1 MQSGTLALAFSGGLD
16 TSYCVPRLAEAGWTV
31 HTVYVNTGGASPQDR
46 EAICRQA
53 ESVGAVQHHEIDA
66 RQEVF
71 DRFVR
76 FLVQGNVLR
85 GEVYPLSV
93 AAERTQ
99 QALSLVE
106 TAQRIG
112 ARAVAHGSTGAGND
126 QVRFDV
132 ALRVLAPDLQIV
144 TPIRDEGIQREQ
156 AMAFLNARS
165 LPVPAKAGAYSINR
179 GLWGTTWGGGWT
191 HDTWA
196 GPPDELLEP
205 PADAPAPTET
215 VLSWEHGLPV
225 ELDGERL
232 AGPELIQR
240 LGHLTESYG
249 IGRGI
254 HVGETALG
262 IKGRIGFE
270 AGAAL
275 LLIGAHRE
283 LEKLVLTKW
292 QAFWKDQLGRFYG
305 DRLHEGQYFDPSLR
319 DIEAL
324 ITSSQARVS
333 GETRVRLAP
342 GRFHVVG
349 TRSPHSMMDRTVA
362 TYGEENRLW
371 TGDDARAFA
380 RITAVPSLLA
390 ARAANGASE
399 LLHHK
404 GTKVTKDQT
413 RSRQPVPLLKKK
425 QPENKS
431 KTHSRRKAE

>member
-16 TSYCVPRLAEAGWTV
+16 TSYCVPRLSEDGWAV
-31 HTVYVNTGGASPQDR
+31 HTVFVNTGGSSREDR
-46 EAICRQA
+46 EAIRQQA
-53 ESVGAVQHHEIDA
+53 EKVGAVQHHEIDA
-66 RQEVF
+66 RHEVYSG
-71 DRFVR
+71 FVR
-76 FLVQGNVLR
+76 FLIQGNVLR

-99 QALSLVE
+99 QALSVVE
-106 TAQRIG
+106 VARTIG
-112 ARAVAHGSTGAGND
+112 AAAVAHGSTGAGND

-132 ALRVLAPDLQIV
+132 ALRVLAPELQIV
-144 TPIRDEGIQREQ
+144 TPIRDGGIQREQ
-156 AMAFLNARS
+156 AIAFLKARG
-165 LPVPAKAGAYSINR
+165 LPIPAKAGAYSINR

-205 PADAPAPTET
+205 PSDAPAPAEI
-215 VLSWEHGLPV
+215 VLCWERGLPV
-225 ELDGERL
+225 ELDGSKL
-232 AGPELIQR
+232 AGPDLIQH
-240 LGHLTESYG
+240 LGDLAESYG
-249 IGRGI
+249 IGRNI

-292 QAFWKDQLGRFYG
+292 QAFWKDQLARFYG

-324 ITSSQARVS
+324 ITSSQSRVT

-349 TRSPHSMMDRTVA
+349 TRSPYSMMDTSVA

-371 TGDDARAFA
+371 TGDEARAFA
-380 RITAVPSLLA
+380 RVAAVPSMLA
-390 ARAANGASE
+390 ARAADG
-399 LLHHK
+399 
-404 GTKVTKDQT
+404 Q
-413 RSRQPVPLLKKK
+413 R
-425 QPENKS
+425 
-431 KTHSRRKAE
+431 

>member
-1 MQSGTLALAFSGGLD
+1 MGGDYAYLCNMQKDLPSLALAFSGGLD
-16 TSYCVPRLAEAGWTV
+16 TSYCVPRLAEDGFAV
-31 HTVYVNTGGASPQDR
+31 HTVYVNTGGATDGER
-46 EAICRQA
+46 AAIRCQA
-53 ESVGAVQHHEIDA
+53 ERVGAVEHHEVDA
-66 RQEVF
+66 RAEVY

-76 FLVQGNVLR
+76 FLIQGNVLR

-99 QALSLVE
+99 QALSVAEL
-106 TAQRIG
+106 ARRIG

-144 TPIRDEGIQREQ
+144 TPIRDGGIRREQ
-156 AMAFLNARS
+156 AIAYLEKLG
-165 LPVPAKAGAYSINR
+165 LPVPSKAGAYSINR

-196 GPPDELLEP
+196 GPPAELVDP
-205 PADAPAPTET
+205 PADAPPPREI
-215 VLSWEHGLPV
+215 VLAWEQGMPV
-225 ELDGERL
+225 ALDGARE
-232 AGPELIQR
+232 AGPDLVAR
-240 LGHLTESYG
+240 LRDLAESYG
-249 IGRGI
+249 IGRNI

-275 LLIGAHRE
+275 LLISAHRE

-292 QAFWKDQLGRFYG
+292 QVFWKDQLGRFYG
-305 DRLHEGQYFDPSLR
+305 DRLHEGQYFDPALR

-324 ITSSQARVS
+324 ITSSQSRVT

-342 GRFHVVG
+342 GRFQVVG
-349 TRSPHSMMDRTVA
+349 TRSPHSMMDTSIA

-371 TGDDARAFA
+371 TGDEARAFA
-380 RITAVPSLLA
+380 RVAAVPSLLA
-390 ARAANGASE
+390 ARAADG
-399 LLHHK
+399 
-404 GTKVTKDQT
+404 
-413 RSRQPVPLLKKK
+413 RQ
-425 QPENKS
+425 S
-431 KTHSRRKAE
+431 

>member
-1 MQSGTLALAFSGGLD
+1 MHSAPGTLALAFSGGLD
-16 TSYCVPRLAEAGWTV
+16 TSYCVPRLTDTGWAV
-31 HTVYVNTGGASPQDR
+31 HTVYVDTGGSSPAERD
-46 EAICRQA
+46 AIRRQA
-53 ESVGAVQHHEIDA
+53 ERVGAVEHHEVDA
-66 RQEVF
+66 RAEVYH
-71 DRFVR
+71 RFVR
-76 FLVQGNVLR
+76 FLIQGNVLR

-99 QALSLVE
+99 QALSVVE
-106 TAQRIG
+106 TARHIG

-144 TPIRDEGIQREQ
+144 TPIRDEAIRREQ
-156 AMAFLNARS
+156 AIAFLTSRG
-165 LPVPAKAGAYSINR
+165 LPVPPKAGDYSINR

-205 PADAPAPTET
+205 PADAPNSREI
-215 VLSWEHGLPV
+215 VIGWDRGLAV
-225 ELDGERL
+225 ALDGEAL
-232 AGPELIQR
+232 GGPDLIQR
-240 LGHLTESYG
+240 LGELAEPYG
-249 IGRGI
+249 IGRNI

-270 AGAAL
+270 AGAAI
-275 LLIGAHRE
+275 LLISAHRE

-292 QAFWKDQLGRFYG
+292 QAFWKDQLARFYG

-324 ITSSQARVS
+324 ITSSQGRVT
-333 GETRVRLAP
+333 GETRVRLAA

-349 TRSPHSMMDRTVA
+349 TRSPYSMMDSAVA

-371 TGDDARAFA
+371 TGDEARAFA
-380 RITAVPSLLA
+380 RVAAVPSLLA
-390 ARAANGASE
+390 ARAANGAKE
-399 LLHHK
+399 K
-404 GTKVTKDQT
+404 
-413 RSRQPVPLLKKK
+413 
-425 QPENKS
+425 
-431 KTHSRRKAE
+431 

>member
-1 MQSGTLALAFSGGLD
+1 MQSTPLALAFSGGLD
-16 TSYCVPRLAEAGWTV
+16 TSYCVPRLTEAGWPV
-31 HTVYVNTGGASPQDR
+31 HTVYVNTGGASPAERD
-46 EAICRQA
+46 AIRRQA
-53 ESVGAVQHHEIDA
+53 EKVGAVQHHEIDA
-66 RQEVF
+66 RQQVY

-99 QALSLVE
+99 QALSLVD
-106 TAQRIG
+106 AARRIG
-112 ARAVAHGSTGAGND
+112 AGAVAHGSTGAGND

-156 AMAFLNARS
+156 AIAFLNARG

-205 PADAPAPTET
+205 PASAPAPVEI
-215 VLSWEHGLPV
+215 VLSWKHGLPI
-225 ELDGERL
+225 ELNGSSL
-232 AGPELIQR
+232 AGPDLIQE
-240 LGHLTESYG
+240 LGDLTESYG

-275 LLIGAHRE
+275 VLIAAHRE

-292 QAFWKDQLGRFYG
+292 QAYWKDQLGRFYG

-333 GETRVRLAP
+333 GETRVRLAA

-349 TRSPHSMMDRTVA
+349 TRSPHSMMDRSVA

-371 TGDDARAFA
+371 TGDEARAFA
-380 RITAVPSLLA
+380 RVAAVPALLA
-390 ARAANGASE
+390 ARAGNGAS
-399 LLHHK
+399 
-404 GTKVTKDQT
+404 KV
-413 RSRQPVPLLKKK
+413 VAE
-425 QPENKS
+425 PE
-431 KTHSRRKAE
+431 EV